1 MSSMVHQLELQEFE
15 AHNEKLM
22 ALLSL
27 RSQTDSSYRELL
39 EALLQEQ

>member
-1 MSSMVHQLELQEFE
+1 MIHQLELPEFQ

-22 ALLSL
+22 ALLAV

-39 EALLQEQ
+39 EELVKEH